1 MLTNLVTLVILGIV
15 LGILVVA
22 GAGLWWLLWRAP
34 LPIGREHV
42 RYRALHVVTANH
54 EPASPLPIHLD
65 QPDIHETRC
74 VIFDMTE
81 GRSPA
86 HIVSV
91 DARELS
97 GREAKRIQQRPRH
110 SAQF

>member
-1 MLTNLVTLVILGIV
+1 MLTNLVTLTVLGIV
-15 LGILVVA
+15 LGILAVA
-22 GAGLWWLLWRAP
+22 GAGLWWLLWRAQ

-42 RYRALHVVTANH
+42 RYRELHVVTANH
-54 EPASPLPIHLD
+54 TPARELPIHLD
-65 QPDIHETRC
+65 QPDIHSARC

-86 HIVSV
+86 HIMSV

-97 GREAKRIQQRPRH
+97 GRAAKRIQQRPRH